1 MESDLGNTADRIAAL
16 KDHFV
21 WHERFEP
28 LQERLS
34 LLMEKR
40 LADLSADR
48 ITEARGIA
56 LSGASGTG
64 KSRAMTHLISGI
76 WKRFAE
82 HDLPHGAIISLRVP
96 SPATLKSVGQMVLRA
111 LGYKLSAERQAWYIW
126 DLVRFQLRERKVL
139 FLHLDEAQDLSSRGT
154 RNEMTSV
161 ASMLKTLMTDE
172 DWPVGII
179 LSGTTE
185 LEEILNHDPQLAR
198 RMNTIRFDPISAGA
212 NAEDVQG
219 LLAGYAKRGQIRLAS
234 DTVGIPLSERLIHA
248 AAFQFGLV
256 IEIIIEAIELAYVRG
271 DEILSQHHFA
281 QTYTDRTACADA
293 FNPFIVDDYYAIDA
307 RRVFTRETDR
317 D

>member
-1 MESDLGNTADRIAAL
+1 MTTEIANTTSRIAAL
-16 KDHFV
+16 QDYFV
-21 WHERFEP
+21 SHDRFVP
-28 LQERLS
+28 LEERLS
-34 LLMEKR
+34 LLMERR

-48 ITEARGIA
+48 VTEARGIA

-64 KSRAMTHLISGI
+64 KSRAMTQLISRM
-76 WKRFAE
+76 WKQFADHE
-82 HDLPHGAIISLRVP
+82 LSDAAIVSLRVP
-96 SPATLKSVGQMVLRA
+96 SPATLKFVGQMVLKA
-111 LGYKLSAERQAWYIW
+111 LGYQLSAERQAWYIW

-179 LSGTTE
+179 LSGTNE

-198 RMNTIRFDPISAGA
+198 RMNTIRFDPLSAGA

-219 LLAGYAKRGQIRLAS
+219 LLAGYAELGQLGLAS
-234 DTVGIPLSERLIHA
+234 DTADIPLSERLIHA

-256 IEIIIEAIELAYVRG
+256 IEIIVAAIELAYLRG
-271 DEILSQHHFA
+271 DNTLSRHHFA
-281 QTYTDRTACADA
+281 QAYADRTACADT
-293 FNPFIVDDYYAIDA
+293 FNPFIVDDYYSIDA
-307 RRVFTRETDR
+307 RKVFTREDSHV
-317 D
+317 